1 MKQERNSSIE
11 LLRILAIFGI
21 VVMHTNAAVM
31 KECYGINQIWTQIE
45 NGVFN
50 TGVSIFVLI
59 AGFYG
64 IKRNKN
70 KIITLWT
77 TVAFYSVLSAMVGCI
92 LMGES
97 VKNLIIAA
105 IPISSNRYWFVSCYI
120 ILMLFSPYINRIIAS
135 ISQSQFTRL
144 LALMSVAFL
153 VCPTLLYY
161 SVLGGGKN
169 IVNMLLL
176 YFLGAYIHKYNLHNL
191 VNEKVL
197 LRIFFITTTLNI
209 LLNLM
214 VSMATG
220 GGQAHIP
227 FARDC
232 SMFIVVEA
240 VAIMLL
246 FVKITVHSEIINIL
260 ASHVFAVY
268 LFEGAFRNIIKIIVF
283 DYTIYEHESYWFLI
297 NIIVALC
304 LVVGCI
310 FIDFAVQKLLEP
322 LRNLL
327 LRIICELQPK
337 VTNYLL
343 ILGRLLK
350 VII

>member
-31 KECYGINQIWTQIE
+31 KDCHGINQIWTQIE

-50 TGVSIFVLI
+50 AGVSVFVLI
-59 AGFYG
+59 SGFYG
-64 IKRNKN
+64 IRRNKN
-70 KIITLWT
+70 KMVTLWT
-77 TVAFYSVLSAMVGCI
+77 TVMLYSVISAMVGYI

-97 VKNLIIAA
+97 VKSLITAA
-105 IPISSNRYWFVSCYI
+105 IPISTNRYWFISCYI
-120 ILMLFSPYINRIIAS
+120 ILMLFAPYINRVIES
-135 ISQSQFTRL
+135 INQSQFTRL
-144 LALMSVAFL
+144 LVLMSVAFL
-153 VCPTLLYY
+153 LSPTLLYY

-191 VNEKVL
+191 ANKKVL
-197 LRIFFITTTLNI
+197 LRIFFIITTLNI
-209 LLNLM
+209 LLNLA

-232 SMFIVVEA
+232 SVFIAVEA

-246 FVKITVHSEIINIL
+246 FVKITFHSEIVNTV
-260 ASHVFAVY
+260 ASYVFAVY
-268 LFEGAFRNIIKIIVF
+268 LFEGAFRNIIKIMVF
-283 DYTIYEHESYWFLI
+283 DYTIYEHESYWFII

-304 LVVGCI
+304 IVVGCI
-310 FIDFAVQKLLEP
+310 FIDCAVQILLEP
-322 LRNLL
+322 LRKFLF
-327 LRIICELQPK
+327 RIIGKLQPK
-337 VTNYLL
+337 VINYLL
-343 ILGRLLK
+343 ILDGLLK
-350 VII
+350 TDI